1 MLSVFTVKNIRN
13 KSLGSKYNQK
23 KHSRVTQQGKS
34 FTSAEECTTNKK
46 CGKQA
51 HPLGSPFVFYPDTT
65 FPLMR
70 IGHIWV
76 HNSSQLAIVLGS
88 GGINIYNERK

>member
-1 MLSVFTVKNIRN
+1 MLSVFTVKNIRVWDPN
-13 KSLGSKYNQK
+13 TIRRNTQESLSKAKVLLLQKSVLPIRSVASK
-23 KHSRVTQQGKS
+23 HTHWEAHLC
-34 FTSAEECTTNKK
+34 FT
-46 CGKQA
+46 
-51 HPLGSPFVFYPDTT
+51 PDTT